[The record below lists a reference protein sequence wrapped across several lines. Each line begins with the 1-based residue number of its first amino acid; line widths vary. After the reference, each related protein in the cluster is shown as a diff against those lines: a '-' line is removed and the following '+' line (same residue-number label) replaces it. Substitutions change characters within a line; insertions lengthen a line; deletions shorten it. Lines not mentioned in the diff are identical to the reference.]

1 MNYEL
6 RRGKFIVFYG
16 INNLG
21 KTTQAKLLVERL
33 QKEGHRAEYVKYPI
47 YDLHPSG
54 TMLNTY
60 LRQGNPFECSAREVQ
75 TIYALNRTQYE
86 PTLKEK
92 LTHGIHIVAE
102 DYTGT
107 GIAWGIGAGVAES
120 YLKLVN
126 DHLHKENLAFLFD
139 GERFIEATETN
150 HRHESDQELLTRV
163 RKAHLVLASEFGWKR
178 IDANLPIEVIH
189 EKIWGGVQSLL

>member
-1 MNYEL
+1 M
-6 RRGKFIVFYG
+6 FIVLYG

-21 KTTQAKLLVERL
+21 KTTQAKLLVERM
-33 QKEGHRAEYVKYPI
+33 QKEGRAAEYLKYPV

-60 LRQGNPFECSAREVQ
+60 LRQGNPFEFSAREVQ
-75 TIYALNRTQYE
+75 TVYALNRTQYE
-86 PTLKEK
+86 PMLKEK
-92 LTHGIHIVAE
+92 LARGIHIIAE

-126 DHLHKENLAFLFD
+126 DHLIKEDMAFLFD
-139 GERFIEATETN
+139 GERFTEATETN
-150 HRHESDQELLTRV
+150 HKHETDPELLARV
-163 RKAHLVLASEFGWKR
+163 RKAHKTLAKDFGWR
-178 IDANLPIEVIH
+178 HINANLPIEVIH
-189 EKIWGGVQSLL
+189 EEIWTTVQKTV